1 MEHTPLD
8 TVPQLDDMGDLS
20 DADQV
25 LASDQVGTAL
35 MGGGLVQS
43 TTPEA
48 RPNPSVSYRGGPASR
63 RGCVL
68 PHDSASTVP
77 RSRHD
82 ARSPTS
88 PTTKQRLFTPTSA
101 SKLLF
106 NIYSHGGAGLRR
118 KKALD
123 TTACSDLTTNAHVD
137 SPSTNVQR
145 EEPFGYHNLFL
156 TQYQLCTL
164 YHTCCLSSPPV
175 YSS

>member
-1 MEHTPLD
+1 MEHTPGD
-8 TVPQLDDMGDLS
+8 TVPQLD
-20 DADQV
+20 
-25 LASDQVGTAL
+25 
-35 MGGGLVQS
+35 
-43 TTPEA
+43 
-48 RPNPSVSYRGGPASR
+48 
-63 RGCVL
+63 
-68 PHDSASTVP
+68 
-77 RSRHD
+77 D

-145 EEPFGYHNLFL
+145 EELLVITTCSSLSTNYVLYITHVAYPHHQCTHRRDSIHYH
-156 TQYQLCTL
+156 
-164 YHTCCLSSPPV
+164 V
-175 YSS
+175 